1 VIAILFFNLKQAKI
15 TIMVDIKYKRI
26 LLKLSGEALMGND
39 AFGVNPEV
47 INKIVKEIEVAISIG
62 TEIAIVIGGG
72 NIFRG
77 VALGAAGMDRATAD
91 YMGMLATV
99 MNALALQDAMK
110 HAGINSRV
118 QSAINIEQIVEP
130 YIRGKAIRYLED
142 KKIVIFAAGTGNP
155 FFTTDTAAA
164 LRAMEIDAD
173 VMIKATKVD
182 GIFSDDPEKNPG
194 AKFYK
199 TVTFDEAINKNLKVM
214 DATAFTLCRDQKLPI
229 VVFNIFKENALKN
242 ILLGKEEGTLVTMN

>member
-1 VIAILFFNLKQAKI
+1 
-15 TIMVDIKYKRI
+15 
-26 LLKLSGEALMGND
+26 MGND
-39 AFGVNPEV
+39 AFGVNPDT

-118 QSAINIEQIVEP
+118 QSAINIDQIVEP
-130 YIRGKAIRYLED
+130 YIRGKAIKYLED

-164 LRAMEIDAD
+164 LRAMEINAD
-173 VMIKATKVD
+173 IMIKATKVD
-182 GIFSDDPEKNPG
+182 GIFSDDPEKNPE
-194 AKFYK
+194 AKMYK
-199 TVTFDEAINKNLKVM
+199 KITFDEAINKNLKVM
-214 DATAFTLCRDQKLPI
+214 DATAFTLCRDQMLPI
-229 VVFNIFKENALKN
+229 AVFNIFKQDALKN
-242 ILLGKEEGTLVTMN
+242 LLLGKEEGTLVTMN

>member
-1 VIAILFFNLKQAKI
+1 
-15 TIMVDIKYKRI
+15 MVDIKYKRI

-39 AFGVNPEV
+39 AFGVNPDT
-47 INKIVKEIEVAISIG
+47 INKIVKEIQIAVSIG

-110 HAGINSRV
+110 HAGMNSRV
-118 QSAINIEQIVEP
+118 QSAINIDQIVEP

-164 LRAMEIDAD
+164 LRAMEINAD
-173 VMIKATKVD
+173 IMIKATKVD
-182 GIFSDDPEKNPG
+182 GIFSDDPEKNPD
-194 AKFYK
+194 AKMYK
-199 TVTFDEAINKNLKVM
+199 TITFDEAINKNLKVM

-229 VVFNIFKENALKN
+229 AVFNIFKQDALKN
-242 ILLGKEEGTLVTMN
+242 LLLGKEEGTLVTMN